1 MSGCQMNAP
10 RYVLSKL
17 SDPGDQI
24 IVTRTNRVQLVDV
37 VCKVLK
43 SLAVTAQQAPWHL
56 RL

>member
-24 IVTRTNRVQLVDV
+24 IVTRTNRIQLVDV
-37 VCKVLK
+37 VRKVLK